1 MMKSS
6 VTHRQGF
13 TLVELMLVLL
23 LTALLAASGRW
34 MWRDSRQRLQ
44 LTETATQLQLF
55 LIGVREYANNR
66 NWDLPLRVMTT
77 DSGWCVDARP
87 EPVSDPC
94 DRRGRLVWQAPYAD
108 IRLISVN
115 GEPGFFGRRNLARG
129 GNIAFGPA
137 QLPWR
142 VVISS
147 RARVRIC
154 QEAC

>member
-6 VTHRQGF
+6 VTNSQGF
-13 TLVELMLVLL
+13 TLTELMLVLL
-23 LTALLAASGRW
+23 LTALLATSGRL
-34 MWRDSRQRLQ
+34 MWQDIRQQLQ

-55 LIGVREYANNR
+55 LIGVREYANSRNR
-66 NWDLPLRVMTT
+66 DLTLRVITT

-87 EPVSDPC
+87 DPITAPC
-94 DRRGRLVWQAPYAD
+94 NRRGRLVWQAPYPD
-108 IRLISVN
+108 IRLLSVS

-137 QLPWR
+137 QVPWR
-142 VVISS
+142 VVVSS
-147 RARVRIC
+147 RARIRIC